1 MPNSASVGHKRNV
14 KLREKRGAFLCSLH
28 FACSALVTSSAHS
41 RCHPLHCFPMPMSDA
56 WKSRRQT
63 LMIDADDTLWEN
75 NIYFERAIANFISFL
90 NHRHFSAAE
99 VRRKLNE
106 VEHENIVKL
115 GYGLHSFAAAL
126 VGTFERLSVEPLTP
140 ALHEAIHGIAEAIAE
155 QPIELLKHVGPTL
168 DELRSRHR
176 MLLVTKGNVREQTGK
191 VERSG
196 LKPYFEAVEVVAE
209 KNAES
214 YNAIIEKYG
223 LERRTTWMVGNSP
236 KSDINPAIAAGL
248 NAVFIPHADT
258 WILEHAELC
267 SAPEPQKLL
276 TLERF
281 GQLSEVF

>member
-1 MPNSASVGHKRNV
+1 MQE
-14 KLREKRGAFLCSLH
+14 LR
-28 FACSALVTSSAHS
+28 TT
-41 RCHPLHCFPMPMSDA
+41 
-56 WKSRRQT
+56 RQT

-90 NHRHFSAAE
+90 NHRHFTAAE

-106 VEHENIVKL
+106 VEHENILKL

-126 VGTFERLSVEPLTP
+126 AATFERLSVEPLTP
-140 ALHEAIHGIAEAIAE
+140 ALHETIHGFAAAIAG

-168 DELRSRHR
+168 DELHRRHQL
-176 MLLVTKGNVREQTGK
+176 LLVTKGDISEQTGK

-209 KNAES
+209 KDAES
-214 YNAIIEKYG
+214 YRAIVRKYG
-223 LERRTTWMVGNSP
+223 LEPGTTWMVGNSP
-236 KSDINPAIAAGL
+236 KSDINPALAAGL

-258 WILEHAELC
+258 WVLEHAEL
-267 SAPEPQKLL
+267 ATATEPQQLL

-281 GQLSEVF
+281 GLLSEVF